1 MKKKVVFFSVVALF
15 IIIVINFPIYRL
27 LTFPGYMRNFYSQE
41 QIRQVMY
48 IGTPWDRAA
57 VKDVM
62 NLAKEA
68 FSDCGHSED
77 ENDKKYGA
85 LSMYASS
92 TDIYPETVKTK
103 YSLKLWSVHLDDN
116 EGYMWVY
123 YSQEGINAE
132 GETDYGSW
140 RIISLWKVEK
150 DTDGNWVVTDISE
163 HP

>member
-1 MKKKVVFFSVVALF
+1 MKKK
-15 IIIVINFPIYRL
+15 IVILSVIALLIILVVNFPVYRL
-27 LTFPGYMRNFYSQE
+27 IVLSGFLPDYYSKEEIQMA
-41 QIRQVMY
+41 MY
-48 IGTPWDRAA
+48 IGTPRDRAA

-62 NLAKEA
+62 NLANEA
-68 FSDCGHSED
+68 FSDCGHTES
-77 ENDKKYGA
+77 ENDNKYGE
-85 LSMYASS
+85 LSRFASS
-92 TDIYPETVKTK
+92 SDIYPETVKTE
-103 YSLKLWSVHLDDN
+103 YSLRLWSAHLDEG
-116 EGYMWVY
+116 EGYLWVY